1 MNLIKDKGTKGRY
14 IVFMKHSVHY
24 TTKKVISCQNSDER
38 KPECFFKKA
47 FAPMWNL
54 IVSCLCVPKSITSF
68 NFEKVKCQIPTEIAQ
83 KLSCLI
89 SYYIELPK
97 DQS

>member
-1 MNLIKDKGTKGRY
+1 MNLIKDKGTKGCY

-24 TTKKVISCQNSDER
+24 TMKKVISCQNSDER

-47 FAPMWNL
+47 FAPMWKL
-54 IVSCLCVPKSITSF
+54 IVSCLCVSKSITSF
-68 NFEKVKCQIPTEIAQ
+68 NFEKVKCQIPTKIAQ

-89 SYYIELPK
+89 SYDIELPK
-97 DQS
+97 EPS